1 MPRPREYPD
10 DLREQ
15 LLDAAAHLLATEGPA
30 GLSTRRVAAQVGTST
45 TAIYRLWGSKPEL
58 VRALFLEGFRRLA
71 AHLDTVERTD
81 DPVTDLRSLGLAYHA
96 NAVENPE
103 LYGVMFAC
111 PVPGFE
117 PDSADASFALSTL
130 DTLIT
135 AVARCVDAGLLPG
148 PAEDV
153 ARRLWA
159 VNHGVS
165 SLEIQGL
172 FGPPDEALEHLRAVL
187 DATIAGL
194 RVQLSTASPPDR

>member
-1 MPRPREYPD
+1 VPRPREYPD

-30 GLSTRRVAAQVGTST
+30 GLSTRRVAAEVGASTS
-45 TAIYRLWGSKPEL
+45 AIYRLWGSKPEL

-71 AHLDTVERTD
+71 AHLDEVEPTS
-81 DPVTDLRSLGLAYHA
+81 DPIADLRSLGLAYHA
-96 NAVENPE
+96 NAIQNPE
-103 LYGVMFAC
+103 LYEVMFAC

-117 PDSADASFALSTL
+117 PDATDGAFALSTL
-130 DTLIT
+130 DTLIR

-148 PAEDV
+148 PADAV

-159 VNHGVS
+159 VNHGVC

-172 FGPPDEALEHLRAVL
+172 LGPPDEALEHLHAVL
-187 DATIAGL
+187 HATIDGL
-194 RVQLSTASPPDR
+194 RVEVGSTPPAGP